1 MASHQ
6 KTNPKAQVHG
16 VIQRHGNICGVP
28 GEYARECM
36 LICPP
41 TGPLHCMP
49 LPIMSHQ
56 RNKYEVRISNG
67 TKQIVQLRVGYEDFQ
82 RPSTKDR
89 A

>member
-1 MASHQ
+1 
-6 KTNPKAQVHG
+6 
-16 VIQRHGNICGVP
+16 
-28 GEYARECM
+28 M

-41 TGPLHCMP
+41 AGPLHCMP

-82 RPSTKDR
+82 HPSTKDR
-89 A
+89 T